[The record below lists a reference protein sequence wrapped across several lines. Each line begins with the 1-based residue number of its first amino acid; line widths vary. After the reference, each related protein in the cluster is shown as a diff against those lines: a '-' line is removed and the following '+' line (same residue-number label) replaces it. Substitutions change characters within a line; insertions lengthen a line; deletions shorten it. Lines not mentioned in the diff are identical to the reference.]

1 MLVPVCASSPSEF
14 RVRLILPLILNYQ
27 QVGELVRF
35 LLSLQYNSKNAW
47 KQQALPEQYIDNLY
61 SHWHLFQMDASPQ
74 TAGAYFR
81 FDSTVLSPEN
91 IVFRDP
97 RSNLAATLEPESGI
111 ELTVSQYGTAVLSI
125 SLKSNGSEFS
135 LSQLADFV
143 RNLHFGKPWLDLA
156 PDRVMP
162 IKLTVPGSPV
172 TVRNFPTLVEAIL
185 GGLDPWKLD
194 NGRFDLESPQR
205 SFSVYVT
212 ARFPDTTDFTVPSTQ
227 ESLLPALV
235 GISANWPSDHCGI
248 TPTATNN
255 DASLFINR
263 KHWASVSAFGAT
275 HFIADQSPLLP
286 DNTHPY
292 NIRRMDV
299 ADNKLFMSYA
309 FILHQRLA
317 LQAFSREARTTIRK
331 SVGNNSQDFLT
342 ELAPLKRTL
351 LQFSLDM
358 FGTSVSEDD
367 TVTRYYEH
375 CRRTLRLDDEA
386 DRLNQIFADI
396 DSQARTREVVKQTEA
411 TAHHLAEQIAMQ
423 EKVEW
428 IEVFVI
434 TVYALEMG
442 HVLGES
448 FFPHDDLKH
457 SWLYP
462 GATLC
467 MVAVVTM
474 FAFLSALNL
483 WVKSQKANAAVAENV
498 FDRILSKLF
507 GACGIVGARIVR
519 GKRRYALFFVFL
531 AIAIHLWVGSWH
543 LKPHS
548 SNEPSRPN
556 TASEGKH

>member
-1 MLVPVCASSPSEF
+1 MLVPPCAPSPSEF

-27 QVGELVRF
+27 QVNELVRY
-35 LLSLQYNSKNAW
+35 LLSLQYQGKNAW
-47 KQQALPEQYIDNLY
+47 KQQTLPEQYIDNLY
-61 SHWHLFQMDASPQ
+61 SHWHLFQLDAPPQ

-81 FDSTVLSPEN
+81 FDSSILHPDNV
-91 IVFRDP
+91 VFYDP
-97 RSNLAATLEPESGI
+97 RSNLGATLEPESGI

-125 SLKSNGSEFS
+125 SLKSNDNGFS
-135 LSQLADFV
+135 LAQLADFV

-162 IKLTVPGSPV
+162 INLTVPDSPV

-185 GGLDPWKLD
+185 GGLDPWKQD

-205 SFSVYVT
+205 SFSVYVS
-212 ARFPDTTDFTVPSTQ
+212 ARFPDTTDFAVPSTQ

-235 GISANWPSDHCGI
+235 GISANWPSNHCGI
-248 TPTATNN
+248 TPTAINN

-275 HFIADQSPLLP
+275 HFIADQSPLSP
-286 DNTHPY
+286 DNIHPY
-292 NIRRMDV
+292 NARRVDV

-317 LQAFSREARTTIRK
+317 LQAFSREARAAIRK
-331 SVGNNSQDFLT
+331 NVSNNSHTFLT
-342 ELAPLKRTL
+342 ELAPLKQTL

-358 FGTSVSEDD
+358 FGASISEDE
-367 TVTRYYEH
+367 TVARYYEH
-375 CRRTLRLDDEA
+375 CRRTLLLDKEA

-396 DSQARTREVVKQTEA
+396 DSQARTREVVKQTED

-448 FFPHDDLKH
+448 FFPHDQLTH

-483 WVKSQKANAAVAENV
+483 WVKSQKTKAAATENA
-498 FDRILSKLF
+498 FDRILSRLF
-507 GACGIVGARIVR
+507 GACGIVGDRIVR

-531 AIAIHLWVGSWH
+531 AIAIHLWVGGWH

-548 SNEPSRPN
+548 PSKSSPPN
-556 TASEGKH
+556 SASEVNH